1 MARILVV
8 EDEAPLRRIMVL
20 NLIRRGHTLIEAES
34 VSAAQEALV
43 AFEGQFDLIL
53 LDLNL
58 PDRTGWDVLRSLA
71 QMVDPAQKE
80 DGRGSKQPPV
90 IVVTAVRP
98 VRSRLEE
105 FHPAAVLLKP
115 FPIEALLR
123 LIQRVLTAAPA
134 EEAED
139 ADEQRL
145 SPAPGSPGEPLSLEQ
160 PTASDAI

>member
-20 NLIRRGHTLIEAES
+20 NLVRRGHTLIEAES
-34 VSAAQEALV
+34 VAAAQEALV
-43 AFEGQFDLIL
+43 AFGGQFDLIL

-71 QMVDPAQKE
+71 QMAELAHNK
-80 DGRGSKQPPV
+80 DGRGYRQPPV

-98 VRSRLEE
+98 ARSRLEE
-105 FHPAAVLLKP
+105 FQPAAVLLKP

-134 EEAED
+134 EEPED
-139 ADEQRL
+139 VDEQHVPSASD
-145 SPAPGSPGEPLSLEQ
+145 SPREALSLEQ
-160 PTASDAI
+160 SDST